1 MDRKNSPKITQRN
14 ISDVDKK
21 DTRGKEIFEGSA
33 SPELISQEDID
44 TPIRQDVFFKPYDGK
59 FLKIKN
65 SKGYKY
71 GIILGAAGQEL
82 IPVPKLKEVT
92 DPYPIQTRK
101 DFTSVLLTD
110 PVAAPAAA
118 FRVGTIFEDGF
129 ELQLTL
135 ASQFNKITGREMT
148 PEEIQLIIS
157 TEIQNYSK
165 FLEQLNTWKSDKDVE
180 QLAKDLEGVLLAQGK
195 AAGQIFPGILDLK
208 TNQLPTIC
216 EIIPADDL
224 GNPIIDIGETR
235 KIVAVK
241 ITIDEK
247 DKEENKKDILRADE
261 IVYITRGMRGL
272 RREAKYQGTSPLEP
286 VLQISKALKRYYH
299 LDAPLAMITS
309 YMTKQL
315 LKVKP
320 DMTDEATATKI
331 NTFMSTLFKSTT
343 MALAMPE
350 WFDDVKT
357 IEPKVNWDMFNGAE
371 NKLANVEL
379 AVLQV
384 PKSSQNREQDLNRDI
399 ATIQAIQF
407 VRFVRKPDEKLIAKA
422 LETQIFDPLF
432 AHLVGKNLK
441 EIPVRIKI
449 VRKQP
454 EGGDIDKIIGFGDNL
469 ANQKSNDITSGNLMQ
484 NQSKTDTTKQ

>member
-1 MDRKNSPKITQRN
+1 MNRKNTPKDTQKN
-14 ISDVDKK
+14 ISDVEKVL
-21 DTRGKEIFEGSA
+21 KEKPIFEG
-33 SPELISQEDID
+33 ERMLTLEEEQE
-44 TPIRQDVFFKPYDGK
+44 TFEPIRQPVEFKNYDGR

-65 SKGYKY
+65 VKGYKY
-71 GIILGAAGQEL
+71 GIILGAAGEEL
-82 IPVPKLKEVT
+82 VPVPKLKEVT
-92 DPYPIQTRK
+92 DPYPGNTRK
-101 DFTSVLLTD
+101 DFTNVLLTD
-110 PVAAPAAA
+110 PVASPAAA

-135 ASQFNKITGREMT
+135 ASQFNKVTGREMT
-148 PEEIQLIIS
+148 PEEIQLALS
-157 TEIQNYSK
+157 GQIQLYSQ

-180 QLAKDLEGVLLAQGK
+180 QLAKDLEGVSLAQGK

-208 TNQLPTIC
+208 QGQLPTIC

-224 GNPIIDIGETR
+224 GNPIIDVGVTR

-241 ITIDEK
+241 INVDEK
-247 DKEENKKDILRADE
+247 DKDENTKDILRADE

-315 LKVKP
+315 LKVKE
-320 DMTDEATATKI
+320 DMTDEATSTKI
-331 NTFMSTLFKSTT
+331 NTFMTTLFKSTT

-422 LETQIFDPLF
+422 LENQIFNPLF

-441 EIPVRIKI
+441 EIPFRIKI
-449 VRKQP
+449 VRKKP
-454 EGGDIDKIIGFGDNL
+454 EGDDIDQMFGDSL
-469 ANQKSNDITSGNLMQ
+469 TSQKSNDITSGSLMQ
-484 NQSKTDTTKQ
+484 KQSPTDPTKPSEL